1 MLILNK
7 QISRHNLVK
16 LLKFKDKEF
25 LQKSVE
31 KGQKNLLDLALTIL
45 SAGRSMEQT
54 KTGEEK
60 TVTSQCISC

>member
-60 TVTSQCISC
+60 TVT